1 MLTLEQLYKL
11 GENIGVDIFEGISVP
26 TGSPLDQNII
36 INSIMERCGMNIP
49 MYSDVNVMRNAIY
62 LWSVKHQY
70 TFRHVAKLYEA
81 EYSPIENKDYYTS
94 KTTERE
100 RDLTDNTTLSNTKG
114 ENIQTSNISNV
125 TEGKTTTHGG
135 TDTTR
140 DHQNTSAYNASDFQ
154 PENED
159 ITTIEHGETI
169 TDSGTGSTSNAGSS
183 NKTVTGSGTNDK
195 TVDDNESITET
206 SHEHGNI
213 GITSNVDLEK
223 QEKEWL
229 TSFEPYSFI
238 AEIFENELT
247 LFVY

>member
-11 GENIGVDIFEGISVP
+11 GENRGVDIFEGISVP
-26 TGSPLDQNII
+26 TGSPLDQTVI
-36 INSIMERCGMNIP
+36 INTIMERCGMNIP
-49 MYSDVNVMRNAIY
+49 MYSDVDVMRNAIY
-62 LWSVKHQY
+62 LWSVRHQY

-81 EYSPIENKDYYTS
+81 EYSPIENKDYHTL
-94 KTTERE
+94 KTNSRT
-100 RDLTDNTTLSNTKG
+100 RDLFDNTKLSNRKDEDNTTT
-114 ENIQTSNISNV
+114 ITSDV
-125 TEGKTTTHGG
+125 EEDKTSTHSG

-140 DHQNTSAYNASDFQ
+140 EHQNTSAYNASDFQ

-159 ITTIEHGETI
+159 ITTIEHGEKI
-169 TDSGTGSTSNAGSS
+169 TDHGTGNTSSLN
-183 NKTVTGSGTNDK
+183 TGTKHLTGIGTNDK
-195 TVDDNESITET
+195 TVNDTENITET

-229 TSFEPYSFI
+229 TMFEPYSFI